1 MNNQVS
7 AILRSYGHRWV
18 AWIEKVSG
26 VTVWLAASMLALPGQ
41 SIAQEGVLEEVVVT
55 GSRIARDANLTGA
68 LPVQSM
74 DADDITTSGEFSLAD
89 VVNDVPALLS
99 SITAEQSVDRAGRH
113 GSNRLNLRGLG
124 QNRTL
129 VLVDGRRHVGGL
141 QGSSAVDI
149 GSIPQALVERV
160 EVLTGGASAIYGA
173 DAVTGVVNF
182 ILRDDFEGVEVQAQT
197 GMSEYGDAGQ
207 TAVSVVFG
215 ENFNNGRSNITFS
228 AEVRQDQGLKV
239 HERADG
245 LAAGSAS
252 DWVNPALR
260 FQKGDIGSATPNFSR
275 YFNYDNTG
283 LFHYGLHI
291 PGRDDFIADYT
302 AEFGEAPSLT
312 PAETAL
318 FERAASAPQRAALPF
333 SNFTITSGYGYIIP
347 GNPFTSTGFGP
358 ETPIDLDGNGN
369 PDCLDSFTGY
379 NSSFSAAGYGV
390 LGGCWNVGAD
400 GSYRPIRDDLIAS
413 DFNGFGGDS
422 FNALQQPD
430 GDILLPDEKIAL
442 NLLGRHDLTGS
453 LSLFGEVKYVA
464 QETEAEARPS
474 SFWDLLFGAPDNPFL
489 PDFIRGVAND
499 TGGVAITI
507 DPLLFD
513 AAVQTQ
519 RDTTRIVAGLEGE
532 LDNGWIYEVSANYGR
547 YDEEVTS
554 TGQVIIDRFFA
565 AIDAVTDP
573 ATGQP
578 ACRADVDPAAPAQNT
593 PFRIP
598 SWSEGYFSY
607 TPGSGQCVPLNI
619 WSGLPGVTQQAADW
633 VTTATLDELTID
645 QTVFSGHLIG
655 DSADWFELPGGP
667 LGFATGIE
675 YREESSHA
683 RFDTWQ
689 RGAVPSG
696 SPFSAGTLISEVSDN
711 GSLVFDPSVIVRN
724 EQGKYDA
731 TDVFIELSLP
741 ILVFQPGFEELTLD
755 VAGRWS
761 NYSTIGSTESWKANL
776 VWAPVAD
783 FALRA
788 GVSQAVRAPN
798 VTELFGPETGT
809 TARPADPC
817 DVAQINAIAE
827 DDPSLAQNT
836 QANCVADFQS
846 FGLDPFDADGNYAFA
861 DPLSA
866 RFSGIASGNP
876 NLSEETADTVT
887 YGLVFQ
893 PSFLPAFNLTL
904 DYWDISIE
912 DAIQSVTPQDIVNS
926 CYQGESLNDNFCPLF
941 TRNSSASSA
950 QFGGFNFIRLV
961 DINFARLEAD
971 GIDASVGY
979 NFGFGAHDFEVSVTG
994 TKVNSLNNFTNP
1006 TNLNDVDVELGEI
1019 LRPELAGNVLLRW
1032 TWGDVSVGWQSQY
1045 LGEMLLGSARVE
1057 IDTAQTLFG
1066 DAVFLDGVWIHDLN
1080 ARYDAGDNLTIY
1092 GGINNVTHTDPFV
1105 SENAFPATPRGRMIF
1120 FGGTYSL

>member
-1 MNNQVS
+1 MNNQFS
-7 AILRSYGHRWV
+7 AILQQHGHRWNASIQKRPAIAAFV
-18 AWIEKVSG
+18 AAG
-26 VTVWLAASMLALPGQ
+26 MLPFSGQ

-182 ILRDDFEGVEVQAQT
+182 ILRDDFEGLEVQAQT
-197 GMSEYGDAGQ
+197 GLSEYGDAGQ

-283 LFHYGLHI
+283 LFHYGLNI

-312 PAETAL
+312 AAETAL

-347 GNPFTSTGFGP
+347 GNPFTFTGFDP

-379 NSSFSAAGYGV
+379 NSSFSAAGFGV
-390 LGGCWNVGAD
+390 VGGCWNVEAD

-413 DFNGFGGDS
+413 NFNGFGGDS

-430 GDILLPDEKIAL
+430 GDILLPDEKITL

-453 LSLFGEVKYVA
+453 LSLFGEVKHVA
-464 QETEAEARPS
+464 QSTEAEARPN

-489 PDFIRGVAND
+489 PDFIRGVANY

-513 AAVQTQ
+513 SAVETQ
-519 RDTTRIVAGLEGE
+519 RDTSRIVAGLEGD
-532 LDNGWIYEVSANYGR
+532 LNNGWTYEVSANYGR
-547 YDEEVTS
+547 YEEEVTS
-554 TGQVIIDRFFA
+554 KGEMIIDRFFA
-565 AIDAVTDP
+565 AIDAVADP

-593 PFRIP
+593 PFGIP

-619 WSGLPGVTQQAADW
+619 WGGLPGVTQQAADW
-633 VTTATLDELTID
+633 VTTTTLDELTID

-667 LGFATGIE
+667 VGFATGLE

-731 TDVFIELSLP
+731 TDVFVEVSLP

-761 NYSTIGSTESWKANL
+761 NYSTIGGTESWKANL

-836 QANCVADFQS
+836 QANCVADFQN
-846 FGLDPFDADGNYAFA
+846 FGLDPFDAGGNYAFA

-887 YGLVFQ
+887 YGLVLQ

-912 DAIQSVTPQDIVNS
+912 DAIQTVTPQDIVNS

-941 TRNSSASSA
+941 TRNTSASSA

-1080 ARYDAGDNLTIY
+1080 ARYDASDNLTLY
-1092 GGINNVTHTDPFV
+1092 GGINNVTHTDPFI

>member
-7 AILRSYGHRWV
+7 AILQQHGHRWN
-18 AWIEKVSG
+18 AWIQKRPAITAFV
-26 VTVWLAASMLALPGQ
+26 AAGMLPFSGQ

-182 ILRDDFEGVEVQAQT
+182 ILRDDFEGLEVQAQT
-197 GMSEYGDAGQ
+197 GLSEYGDAGQ

-283 LFHYGLHI
+283 LFHYGLNI

-302 AEFGEAPSLT
+302 AEFGEAPTLT
-312 PAETAL
+312 SAETAL

-347 GNPFTSTGFGP
+347 GNPFTFTGFDP

-379 NSSFSAAGYGV
+379 NSSFSAAGFGV
-390 LGGCWNVGAD
+390 VGGCWNVEAD
-400 GSYRPIRDDLIAS
+400 GSYRPIRDDIIAS
-413 DFNGFGGDS
+413 NFNGFGGDS

-430 GDILLPDEKIAL
+430 GDILLPDEKITL

-453 LSLFGEVKYVA
+453 LSLFGEVKHVA
-464 QETEAEARPS
+464 QKTEAEARPN

-513 AAVQTQ
+513 SAVETQ
-519 RDTTRIVAGLEGE
+519 RDTSRIVAGLEGD
-532 LDNGWIYEVSANYGR
+532 LNNGWTYEVSANYGR
-547 YDEEVTS
+547 YEEEVTS
-554 TGQVIIDRFFA
+554 KGEMIIDRFFA

-578 ACRADVDPAAPAQNT
+578 ACRADVNPAAPAQNT
-593 PFRIP
+593 PFGIP

-619 WSGLPGVTQQAADW
+619 WSGLPGVTQEAADW
-633 VTTATLDELTID
+633 VTTTTLDELTID

-655 DSADWFELPGGP
+655 DSENWFELPGGP
-667 LGFATGIE
+667 VGFATGLE

-731 TDVFIELSLP
+731 TDVFVELSLP
-741 ILVFQPGFEELTLD
+741 ILAFQPMFEELTLD

-761 NYSTIGSTESWKANL
+761 NYSTIGGTESWKANL
-776 VWAPVAD
+776 VWAPIAD

-846 FGLDPFDADGNYAFA
+846 FGLDPFDADGNYAYA

-887 YGLVFQ
+887 YGLVLQ

-941 TRNSSASSA
+941 TRNTSASSA

-1080 ARYDAGDNLTIY
+1080 ARYDAGDNLTLY
-1092 GGINNVTHTDPFV
+1092 GGINNVTHTDPFI

>member
-1 MNNQVS
+1 MNNQFS
-7 AILRSYGHRWV
+7 AILQTHGHRWV
-18 AWIEKVSG
+18 SCIEKVSG
-26 VTVWLAASMLALPGQ
+26 VTVLLAASMLPFAGQ

-99 SITAEQSVDRAGRH
+99 SITAEQSVDRAGRD

-182 ILRDDFEGVEVQAQT
+182 ILRDDFEGLEVQAQT
-197 GMSEYGDAGQ
+197 GVSEYGDAGQ

-215 ENFNNGRSNITFS
+215 ENFNNGRSNITIS
-228 AEVRQDQGLKV
+228 AEVRGDQGLKV
-239 HERADG
+239 HERTDG
-245 LAAGSAS
+245 LAAGSAL
-252 DWVNPALR
+252 DWPNPALR
-260 FQKGDIGSATPNFSR
+260 FQRGDIGSSTPNFAR
-275 YFNYDNTG
+275 YFNYDITG
-283 LFHYGLHI
+283 LFHYGLEI

-302 AEFGEAPSLT
+302 AEFGEAPSLA

-333 SNFTITSGYGYIIP
+333 SNFTITSGYGYIVP
-347 GNPFTSTGFGP
+347 GNPFTFTGFDP

-379 NSSFSAAGYGV
+379 NSSGA
-390 LGGCWNVGAD
+390 LGGCWNIGAD

-413 DFNGFGGDS
+413 NLNGFGGDS

-430 GDILLPDEKIAL
+430 GDILLPDDKISL

-453 LSLFGEVKYVA
+453 LTLFGEVKYVA

-474 SFWDLLFGAPDNPFL
+474 SFWDLLPGAPDNPFL

-519 RDTTRIVAGLEGE
+519 RDTTRVVAGLEGE

-578 ACRADVDPAAPAQNT
+578 ACRADVDPATPAQNT

-619 WSGLPGVTQQAADW
+619 WNGLPGVTQEAADW
-633 VTTATLDELTID
+633 VTTTTLDELTID

-696 SPFSAGTLISEVSDN
+696 SPFSAGTLISDVSDN
-711 GSLVFDPSVIVRN
+711 GSLVFDPSVIVTN

-731 TDVFIELSLP
+731 TDVFVEVSLP

-817 DVAQINAIAE
+817 GVAQINAIAE
-827 DDPSLAQNT
+827 DNPTLAQNT

-846 FGLDPFDADGNYAFA
+846 FGLDPFDADGNYVFA

-912 DAIQSVTPQDIVNS
+912 NAIQSVTPQDIVNS
-926 CYQGESLNDNFCPLF
+926 CYQGESLNDNFCTLF
-941 TRNSSASSA
+941 TRNTSASSA
-950 QFGGFNFIRLV
+950 QFGGFNFIRLI
-961 DINFARLEAD
+961 DINFARLETD

-994 TKVNSLNNFTNP
+994 TRVNSLNNFTNP
-1006 TNLNDVDVELGEI
+1006 TNLNDVDVELGKI

-1045 LGEMLLGSARVE
+1045 LGEMLLGGGRVE

-1092 GGINNVTHTDPFV
+1092 GGINNVTHTDPFI

-1120 FGGTYSL
+1120 LGGTYSL

>member
-1 MNNQVS
+1 MNNQFS
-7 AILRSYGHRWV
+7 AVLQQRGYRWN
-18 AWIEKVSG
+18 AWIQR
-26 VTVWLAASMLALPGQ
+26 LPAIAAVVAAGMLPFSGQ
-41 SIAQEGVLEEVVVT
+41 SIAQEGVIEEVIVT

-182 ILRDDFEGVEVQAQT
+182 ILRDDFEGLEVQAQT
-197 GMSEYGDAGQ
+197 GLSEYGDAGQ

-215 ENFNNGRSNITFS
+215 ENFNNGRSNITVS
-228 AEVRQDQGLKV
+228 AEVRGDQGLKV
-239 HERADG
+239 RHRADG

-260 FQKGDIGSATPNFSR
+260 FQKGDIGSATPNFAR

-283 LFHYGLHI
+283 LFHYGLNI

-302 AEFGEAPSLT
+302 GEFGEAPNLT
-312 PAETAL
+312 PAESAL

-347 GNPFTSTGFGP
+347 GNPFTFTGFDP

-379 NSSFSAAGYGV
+379 NSSFSAAGYGAV
-390 LGGCWNVGAD
+390 GGCWNVGAD
-400 GSYRPIRDDLIAS
+400 GSYLPIRDDLIAS
-413 DFNGFGGDS
+413 NFNGFGGDS

-453 LSLFGEVKYVA
+453 LSFFGEMKHVA
-464 QETEAEARPS
+464 QKTEAEARPN

-513 AAVQTQ
+513 SAVETQ
-519 RDTTRIVAGLEGE
+519 RDTSRVVAGLEGE
-532 LDNGWIYEVSANYGR
+532 LNNGWTYEVSANYGR

-554 TGQVIIDRFFA
+554 TGSMIVDRFFA

-593 PFRIP
+593 PFGIP

-619 WSGLPGVTQQAADW
+619 WGGLPGVTQQAADW
-633 VTTATLDELTID
+633 VTTTTLDELTID

-667 LGFATGIE
+667 VGFATGIE

-711 GSLVFDPSVIVRN
+711 GSLVFDPSVIVSN

-731 TDVFIELSLP
+731 TDVFVEFSLP
-741 ILVFQPGFEELTLD
+741 ILAFQPMFEELTLD

-761 NYSTIGSTESWKANL
+761 NYSTIGGTESWKANL
-776 VWAPVAD
+776 VWAPVVD

-836 QANCVADFQS
+836 QANCVADFQG

-876 NLSEETADTVT
+876 DLSEETADTVT

-941 TRNSSASSA
+941 TRNTSASSA
-950 QFGGFNFIRLV
+950 QFGGFNFIRLI

-971 GIDASVGY
+971 GIDASAGY

-994 TKVNSLNNFTNP
+994 TRVNSLNNFTNP

-1066 DAVFLDGVWIHDLN
+1066 DAVFLDGIWIHDLN
-1080 ARYDAGDNLTIY
+1080 ARYDAGDNLTLY
-1092 GGINNVTHTDPFV
+1092 GGINNVTHTDPFI